1 MSELQELLTNHRPGD
16 KVTVTYLR
24 DKKQHSATLTLR
36 NVQGT
41 TVAVQSLDIT
51 AMGVG
56 LRPLTDSEK
65 SELNMPYGLMITAIR
80 EGKMKEAGLTK
91 GLIITKV
98 NDREMRTT
106 DDFDE
111 VTKQANMSSD
121 RVLWIRA
128 KTQTGLNRSFAVE
141 LADTKAVHKDKSNT
155 KK

>member
-1 MSELQELLTNHRPGD
+1 
-16 KVTVTYLR
+16 
-24 DKKQHSATLTLR
+24 
-36 NVQGT
+36 
-41 TVAVQSLDIT
+41 
-51 AMGVG
+51 
-56 LRPLTDSEK
+56 
-65 SELNMPYGLMITAIR
+65 MPYGLMITAIR